1 MHRRIMLMVALAA
14 VSAQPVLG
22 ADLGA
27 RPLAVTAPAALW
39 SGFYAGVNVG
49 GAWTSGPS
57 MSGVIGGGQV
67 GYNWQFG
74 NWVFGP
80 EADIQGTDL
89 HSSRVLTNVFGQSV
103 TSNRSVDYLGTV
115 RGRIGLVSGDWLPY
129 LTGGLAYTT
138 INSNGAGVVGIAGNY
153 SASNT
158 NVGFTVGG
166 GVEWAFRERWS
177 AKAEYLY
184 SEFSGNTNTYATT
197 TPVITIRYNTLQV
210 NMARVGV
217 NYHFAP

>member
-1 MHRRIMLMVALAA
+1 MHRRIMLVVALATI
-14 VSAQPVLG
+14 SAQPVIG

-27 RPLAVTAPAALW
+27 RPLAVTAPAPLW
-39 SGFYAGVNVG
+39 SGFYAGVNLG
-49 GAWTSGPS
+49 GAWTSGPT

-67 GYNWQFG
+67 GYNWQLG

-89 HSSRVLTNVFGQSV
+89 HSSRVLTNSLGHAI

-115 RGRIGLVSGDWLPY
+115 RGRLGLARDAWLAY
-129 LTGGLAYTT
+129 VTGGLAYTT
-138 INSNGAGVVGIAGNY
+138 IDSNGAGLIGVAGNY
-153 SASNT
+153 SGSNT
-158 NVGFTVGG
+158 NVGFAVGG
-166 GVEWAFRERWS
+166 GIEWAFLDRWS

-184 SEFSGNTNTYATT
+184 SQFSGNTNTYATT
-197 TPVITIRYNTLQV
+197 APVITVRYNDLKA
-210 NMARVGV
+210 NIARFGV